1 MIKEIQI
8 IIEKITFYGEMMN
21 IAILGA
27 TGKFGRYLTTKL
39 LAIPDYQLKAIS
51 KSAESLYENSY
62 RLTAKSIDATNQK
75 DLKNAIK
82 DADIVFCAVSGSDQ
96 AVIARNLVELNPK
109 RVIYMTVVGIYN
121 ELAENNGAEY
131 NVENEREQIP
141 NRNAVEIIENSDLD
155 YTILRSGYLIFENE
169 EDYVIT
175 KKGETPKGYISTMTS
190 VAKISLDIIKDPKLY
205 SRESIAITKD
215 MS

>member
-1 MIKEIQI
+1 
-8 IIEKITFYGEMMN
+8 MN
-21 IAILGA
+21 IAIIGA

-39 LAIPDYQLKAIS
+39 LAIPDYQLILLS

-62 RLTAKSIDATNQK
+62 RATAKSIDATNQK

-82 DADIVFCAVSGSDQ
+82 DADIVFSAVSGPDQ
-96 AVIARNLVELNPK
+96 AAIARNLVNIKPK
-109 RVIYMTVVGIYN
+109 RLIYMTVVGIYN
-121 ELAENNGAEY
+121 ELGEGNGAEY
-131 NVENEREQIP
+131 NVENEMEQIP
-141 NRNAVEIIENSDLD
+141 NRNAVAIIEDSALD
-155 YTILRSGYLIFENE
+155 YTILRSGYLVFENE

-190 VAKISLDIIKDPKLY
+190 IAKITLDIIKDTKLY
-205 SRESIAITKD
+205 SHESISITKD

>member
-1 MIKEIQI
+1 
-8 IIEKITFYGEMMN
+8 MN
-21 IAILGA
+21 IAIIGA

-39 LAIPDYQLKAIS
+39 LAIPDYQLILLS

-62 RLTAKSIDATNQK
+62 RITAKSIDATNQK
-75 DLKNAIK
+75 DLKNALK
-82 DADIVFCAVSGSDQ
+82 DAEIVFSAVSGSDQ
-96 AVIARNLVELNPK
+96 AVIARNLVNIRPK
-109 RVIYMTVVGIYN
+109 RLIYMTVVGIYN
-121 ELAENNGAEY
+121 ELGEDNGAEY

-141 NRNAVEIIENSDLD
+141 NRNAVAIIEDSDLD

-190 VAKISLDIIKDPKLY
+190 IAKVTLDIIEDSELY